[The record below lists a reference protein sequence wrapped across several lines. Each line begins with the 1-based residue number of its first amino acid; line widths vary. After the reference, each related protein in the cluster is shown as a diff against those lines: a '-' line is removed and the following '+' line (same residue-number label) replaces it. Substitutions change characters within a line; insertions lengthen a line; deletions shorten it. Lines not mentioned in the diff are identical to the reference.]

1 MPKRLSIVGD
11 EGPMFPVQAFFNA
24 INDDRFVFTISNLL
38 QGVGAGFDVAYCE
51 FPYALDENDEP
62 FEGVRFSLYE
72 DEIIVDYQTFM
83 QYLKLAC
90 KQYIKEHPE
99 DSNKLEHLLQAA
111 QTPTQIER

>member
-1 MPKRLSIVGD
+1 MPKRLSIVSD
-11 EGPMFPVQAFFNA
+11 EDPMFPVQAFFNA
-24 INDDRFVFTISNLL
+24 ISNDHFVFTISNLL

-51 FPYALDENDEP
+51 FPEDLDPSDES

-99 DSNKLEHLLQAA
+99 DHNKLEQLLQAA
-111 QTPTQIER
+111 